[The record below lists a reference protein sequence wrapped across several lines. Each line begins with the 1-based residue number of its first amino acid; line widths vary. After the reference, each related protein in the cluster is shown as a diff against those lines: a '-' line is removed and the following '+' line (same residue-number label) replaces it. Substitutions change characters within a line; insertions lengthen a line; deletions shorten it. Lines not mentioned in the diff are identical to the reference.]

1 MLAQLAESPFCCVS
15 FHRSMLSSTRL
26 RPRRAWRPAALL
38 VLLALSAAA
47 FRSPTDDDVVRRIV
61 LSVQRYYAAALP
73 EKAYLH
79 LDKPWYTAGET
90 IWLKAYVVD
99 ANRHQPDTLS
109 KVLHVELLNTNNQLV
124 ARRNLR
130 LEAGLAPGDIAL
142 PDTLAPGNY
151 TLRAY
156 TGWMRNAGPSF
167 FYSRQVAIWPA
178 TPVESSDSKPA
189 AVRARAAAARQ
200 LAQAVATP
208 PDVQFFPEGGNLVA
222 GLENTVAFK
231 VTDFAAHGIDVEGNV
246 FDGDNKQVATFR
258 SSHLGMGT
266 FTLTPVAGQHYH
278 AVLAPAAVPLTV
290 PLPAVQASGY
300 TLHIVTLTN
309 DYLVA
314 IRQQGGIG
322 GPVLLL
328 GQVRGMAA
336 YVGRGQVTGAET
348 FTARIPKGKFPAGI
362 VHFTLFDEQ
371 GTPLAER
378 LAFAQT
384 DPGLR
389 VTLTPDRPSYGA
401 RQPVRV
407 RVAVANAAGEPVAA
421 NLSLAVTDAGVAD
434 ANAETIASHLLL
446 TSDLAGY
453 VEAPGYYFQNPTPET
468 AQHLDALL
476 LTQGWRRFAWS
487 NVLTNKP
494 LEMEF
499 GFERSVS
506 VLGQIRQRNGKPVPG
521 GKLNF
526 LQTAPTK
533 FFMATTADQ
542 EGRFLFTGIE
552 GCDTIHVTL
561 QARTGKD
568 GRNAELHLDSGPPVL
583 RRPMLPLPMQVPGTL
598 ADALARSRQQRT
610 SERKFRL
617 DTTKTILLGGVTV
630 KGAKTVVSDP
640 RRLYPSTGATVL
652 KMDDYPG
659 SGSNTVL
666 QMLQGRVA
674 GVTVTGIGEST
685 NVLIRGVTS
694 FSGGSSP
701 LFLLDGVPVD
711 VTALAYFPAT
721 DAESI
726 EVLKGGQAAIYG
738 SRGSNGVIAVYS
750 RRGSPTFKPSMDP
763 APGVAVLR
771 LPGYYCGREFYVPR
785 YDAPKT
791 NRAFPD
797 ARRSTLYWNPTVQTD
812 AAGQAE
818 VRFFTSDAKGAFQLR
833 TEGLSR
839 GGQPA
844 QGQGTLRVE

>member
-1 MLAQLAESPFCCVS
+1 MS
-15 FHRSMLSSTRL
+15 FSTRL
-26 RPRRAWRPAALL
+26 RLRRAWPPAALL
-38 VLLALSAAA
+38 AVVALSAAA
-47 FRSPTDDDVVRRIV
+47 FHSPTDDDVVRRLV
-61 LSVQRYYAAALP
+61 LSVQRFYAAALP

-99 ANRHQPDTLS
+99 AERHQPDTLS
-109 KVLHVELLNTNNQLV
+109 KVLHVELLNANSQLV

-130 LEAGLAPGDIAL
+130 LEAGLAPGDVAL
-142 PDTLAPGNY
+142 PDTLSPGNY

-156 TGWMRNAGPSF
+156 TGWMRNAGPTF

-178 TPVESSDSKPA
+178 APVETPDSKPA

-200 LAQAVATP
+200 LAQSVATP

-231 VTDFAAHGIDVEGNV
+231 VTDFAAHGIDVEGKV
-246 FDGDNKQVATFR
+246 FDGDNKLVAAFG

-266 FTLTPVAGQHYH
+266 FVLTPAAGQRYH

-300 TLHIVTLTN
+300 TLHVVTLTN

-314 IRQQGGIG
+314 IRQQGGSG
-322 GPVLLL
+322 GPVLVL
-328 GQVRGMAA
+328 GQVRGTAA
-336 YVGRGQVTGAET
+336 YVGRGQVSGTET
-348 FTARIPKGKFPAGI
+348 FTARIPKSKFPAGI
-362 VHFTLFDEQ
+362 VHFTLFDGQ
-371 GTPLAER
+371 GAPLAER

-389 VTLTPDRPSYGA
+389 VTLTPDRPSYGS

-421 NLSLAVTDAGVAD
+421 NLSLAVTDAGVAEAE
-434 ANAETIASHLLL
+434 ANAETIASNLLL

-453 VEAPGYYFQNPTPET
+453 VETPGYYFQNPTPET

-476 LTQGWRRFAWS
+476 LTQGWRRFAWT
-487 NVLTNKP
+487 NVLSNKAP
-494 LEMEF
+494 VQNF
-499 GFERSVS
+499 GVERSVS
-506 VLGQIRQRNGKPVPG
+506 VLGQILQRNGKPVPG

-533 FFMATTADQ
+533 LFMATTADE
-542 EGRFLFTGIE
+542 EGRFLFNGIG

-561 QARTGKD
+561 QSRTGKD
-568 GRNAELHLDSGPPVL
+568 GRNAELHLDPGPPVL
-583 RRPMLPLPMQVPGTL
+583 RRPMFPLPMQVPGSL
-598 ADALARSRQQRT
+598 ADALARSQQQRT
-610 SERKFRL
+610 IERKFRL
-617 DTTKTILLGGVTV
+617 DTTKTILLGGVMV
-630 KGAKTVVSDP
+630 KGAKAVVSDP

-674 GVTVTGIGEST
+674 GVTVTGTGENT

-694 FSGGSSP
+694 FAGSSSP

-711 VTALAYFPAT
+711 VSALAYFPAT

-750 RRGSPTFKPSMDP
+750 RRRSPNYKPSSAP
-763 APGVAVLR
+763 APGVAVLH
-771 LPGYYCGREFYVPR
+771 LPAYYCGREFYVPR

-791 NRAFPD
+791 NREFPD

>member
-1 MLAQLAESPFCCVS
+1 MS
-15 FHRSMLSSTRL
+15 FSTRL
-26 RPRRAWRPAALL
+26 RPRRAWQL
-38 VLLALSAAA
+38 VALLALLAVSTAAY
-47 FRSPTDDDVVRRIV
+47 RSPTEDDVVRRIV
-61 LSVQRYYAAALP
+61 LSVQRFYAVALP

-79 LDKPWYTAGET
+79 LDKSWYTAGET

-99 ANRHQPDTLS
+99 AARHQPDTLS
-109 KVLHVELLNTNNQLV
+109 KVLHVELLNGNNQLV

-130 LEAGLAPGDIAL
+130 LEAGLAPGDVAL
-142 PDTLAPGNY
+142 PDSLTPGNY

-156 TGWMRNAGPSF
+156 TGWMRNAGPNF
-167 FYSRQVAIWPA
+167 FYSRQVTIWPA
-178 TPVESSDSKPA
+178 AAAEAPDSKPA

-231 VTDFAAHGIDVEGNV
+231 VTDFAAHGLDVEGKV
-246 FDGDNKQVATFR
+246 FDAQNKPVAAFS
-258 SSHLGMGT
+258 SSHLGMGS
-266 FTLTPVAGQHYH
+266 FAFTPVAGQRYH

-290 PLPAVQASGY
+290 ALPQVQASGY
-300 TLHIVTLTN
+300 ALHIITLTN
-309 DYLVA
+309 DFLVA
-314 IRQQGGIG
+314 IRRQGGSS
-322 GPVLLL
+322 GPILLL
-328 GQVRGMAA
+328 GQVRGTAA
-336 YVGRGQVTGAET
+336 YVGRGQITGTET
-348 FTARIPKGKFPAGI
+348 FTARIPKSRFPAGI
-362 VHFTLFDEQ
+362 VHFTLFDGQ

-378 LAFAQT
+378 LVFAQT
-384 DPGLR
+384 DPGLH

-468 AQHLDALL
+468 AQNLDALL
-476 LTQGWRRFAWS
+476 LTQGWRRFAWK
-487 NVLTNKP
+487 NVLGNHAP
-494 LEMEF
+494 EQEF
-499 GFERSVS
+499 GVERSVG
-506 VLGQIRQRNGKPVPG
+506 VLGQIAQHNGKPVPG
-521 GKLNF
+521 GKLIL
-526 LQTAPTK
+526 LQTVPTK
-533 FFMATTADQ
+533 LFMATTANQ
-542 EGRFLFTGIE
+542 EGRFLFNGMS
-552 GCDTIHVTL
+552 GCDTMRVTL
-561 QARTGKD
+561 QARTGRD
-568 GRNAELHLDSGPPVL
+568 GHNVELRLDPGPPVPP
-583 RRPMLPLPMQVPGTL
+583 RPLVPLPLLVPSTL
-598 ADALARSRQQRT
+598 TDALTRSQEQRAI
-610 SERKFRL
+610 ERKFRL

-630 KGAKTVVSDP
+630 TGAKAVASDP

-652 KMDDYPG
+652 KVSDYPG
-659 SGSNTVL
+659 SGSITVL
-666 QMLQGRVA
+666 QMLQGRVP
-674 GVTVTGIGEST
+674 GVTVTGTGENT
-685 NVLIRGVTS
+685 NVLIRGITS

-701 LFLLDGVPVD
+701 LYLLDGVPVD
-711 VTALAYFPAT
+711 VSALAYFPAS

-750 RRGSPTFKPSMDP
+750 RRGSPAYKPSTEP

-791 NRAFPD
+791 NRDFPD
-797 ARRSTLYWNPTVQTD
+797 ARRSTLYWNPAVQTD

-839 GGQPA
+839 GGQSA